1 MTDREPD
8 PKNPLSPYYPSAV
21 PDVPGNGRTWVALVL
36 SAMLLL
42 GAVYA
47 MLSVFVAI

>member
-1 MTDREPD
+1 MTDREPE
-8 PKNPLSPYYPSAV
+8 PKNPRSPYYPSSV

-36 SAMLLL
+36 SALSLL

-47 MLSVFVAI
+47 MRSVFVTI